1 MKQMTMLFLLAL
13 TGCASN
19 VALKDAADTTR
30 AVGTLSAWGATHRME
45 VMLDGKRYEG
55 EWVRNPCTTDACHGI
70 YRNDTLGL
78 HRRHTSKGSK
88 ATLESADGE
97 RLVCEWVSHLAD
109 VKGTCQTQ
117 DGHQFRLKAGD

>member
-55 EWVRNPCTTDACHGI
+55 ESVRIPCTTDACHGI
-70 YRNDTLGL
+70 YRNDTLRL
-78 HRRHTSKGSK
+78 HKGHVSKGNK

-97 RLVCEWVSHLAD
+97 RLVCEWVSHLTD

-117 DGHQFRLKAGD
+117 DGRQFRLKSGD